1 MLLPA
6 RGALSRGYRAVLAQD
21 LEKTAEVVALRAE
34 LKATAARE
42 AEAIASA
49 QRAKEAADAQVAH
62 LEKELAAAAAAAATA
77 AVSAAAT
84 ATAAT
89 GNGKPPLA
97 VPGRRRSGTLRG
109 SRLTEGGQS
118 EHYSDDHEPDSEAGE
133 GASMGRAGA
142 QAGAPTAPMALGPAR
157 CWMPVTWNRSRRLLP
172 LQRVSH
178 SLSSML
184 SQQWHASPHFREPRR
199 WTWNPHLCW
208 FQGHRRCLQLRVSS
222 RDSSPRSCLLPQL
235 LLCHNR
241 SISSRL
247 QLARSRSSGR
257 RDARPQTAENRA
269 KWAQQK
275 ARQRAKAAAAKAEA
289 AVRPSAS
296 SFAAAL
302 HVVLLLP
309 PCSGGGVS
317 TRSSLLL
324 L

>member
-142 QAGAPTAPMALGPAR
+142 QAGAPVAAGAAPGGGADGADGAGAREVLDARHMEPQPTTPASPAR
-157 CWMPVTWNRSRRLLP
+157 VPFPEQHAESAVARLASLQGATPMDLEPTPVLVSGTSPMPAIASLIEGQQPTLVPAASATAVPQPQHQQQVAAGPLKKQWPSRR
-172 LQRVSH
+172 ST
-178 SLSSML
+178 
-184 SQQWHASPHFREPRR
+184 ADCRE
-199 WTWNPHLCW
+199 
-208 FQGHRRCLQLRVSS
+208 S
-222 RDSSPRSCLLPQL
+222 RQ
-235 LLCHNR
+235 
-241 SISSRL
+241 IVG
-247 QLARSRSSGR
+247 ATKGE
-257 RDARPQTAENRA
+257 AE
-269 KWAQQK
+269 
-275 ARQRAKAAAAKAEA
+275 
-289 AVRPSAS
+289 S
-296 SFAAAL
+296 
-302 HVVLLLP
+302 
-309 PCSGGGVS
+309 
-317 TRSSLLL
+317 
-324 L
+324 